1 MVVASVPASVSQT
14 ELGMTR
20 VQSFPVRFLVV
31 DDSSVNR
38 LLACQVVK
46 SHWPNAVL
54 VQAGNGQEALD
65 ILQHEPFDMV
75 LMDMLMPVMDGI
87 EATHK
92 LRTEWPAPQ
101 RDVPVLALTANVNT
115 DDHQRCMEVGINA
128 LVLKPF
134 ERLKLCA
141 LIEEQ
146 LLLSP
151 AFMQRLNQAKH

>member
-1 MVVASVPASVSQT
+1 
-14 ELGMTR
+14 
-20 VQSFPVRFLVV
+20 VV

-87 EATHK
+87 EATRR
-92 LRTEWPAPQ
+92 LRTEWPLPQ

-115 DDHQRCMEVGINA
+115 ADHQRCSDVGMNGLA
-128 LVLKPF
+128 LKPF
-134 ERLKLCA
+134 ERQALCA
-141 LIEEQ
+141 LMEEQ

-151 AFMQRLNQAKH
+151 AFMQRLNAPPK

>member
-1 MVVASVPASVSQT
+1 
-14 ELGMTR
+14 
-20 VQSFPVRFLVV
+20 
-31 DDSSVNR
+31 
-38 LLACQVVK
+38 
-46 SHWPNAVL
+46 
-54 VQAGNGQEALD
+54 
-65 ILQHEPFDMV
+65 V

-87 EATHK
+87 EATK
-92 LRTEWPAPQ
+92 RLRTEWPAPQ

-115 DDHQRCMEVGINA
+115 DDHQRCMDVGVNA